1 MNLKNIFIVIIML
14 FTAGMTANAQ
24 PAGFPN
30 PPLPPN
36 HLFYLQRTPNKNT
49 IMCELNYQSG
59 KLVDAE
65 PVHVYWLRYT
75 EQGQK
80 AELNF
85 IQRKFAYGIKSVKI
99 TDGKYE
105 ICFVSYKKFK
115 IQLKPGTDRKYHA
128 FATINNKESI
138 LTRIYL
144 HINGGTFWSP
154 NVEYVEV
161 TGVDPSSGNLVK
173 ERKKI

>member
-1 MNLKNIFIVIIML
+1 MKLRNFVILIIIIIAFL
-14 FTAGMTANAQ
+14 PAVNAQ

-30 PPLPPN
+30 PPIPPN

-49 IMCELNYQSG
+49 IMCELNYEKG
-59 KLVDAE
+59 KLVDDE

-75 EQGQK
+75 ENGEK

-85 IQRKFAYGIKSVKI
+85 VQRKFAYGMKCNKIK
-99 TDGKYE
+99 DGRYQ
-105 ICFVSYKKFK
+105 IYFVSYKKFK
-115 IQLKPGTDRKYHA
+115 MELKPGTDKKYHA

-144 HINGGTFWSP
+144 HINGGSFWSP
-154 NVEYVEV
+154 NVEYVDV
-161 TGVDPSSGNLVK
+161 TGVDPVSGQVVK

>member
-1 MNLKNIFIVIIML
+1 MELRRFFILITGAVLSVMEL
-14 FTAGMTANAQ
+14 NAQ

-30 PPLPPN
+30 PPIPPN

-49 IMCELNYQSG
+49 IMCELNYSSG
-59 KLVDAE
+59 KLDDDD

-80 AELNF
+80 QELSF
-85 IQRKFAYGIKSVKI
+85 IQRKFAYGMKSRKLA
-99 TDGKYE
+99 DNKYE
-105 ICFVSYKKFK
+105 IYFVSYKKFK
-115 IQLKPGTDRKYHA
+115 MQLGTGADKKYHV

-138 LTRIYL
+138 LTKIYL
-144 HINGGTFWSP
+144 HINGGSFWSP

-161 TGVDPSSGNLVK
+161 TGIDPASGQVVK

>member
-1 MNLKNIFIVIIML
+1 MMFRRFFILTTAALL
-14 FTAGMTANAQ
+14 FSAVVTAQ

-30 PPLPPN
+30 PPIPPN

-49 IMCELNYQSG
+49 IMCELNYNSG
-59 KLVDAE
+59 KLDDDD

-80 AELNF
+80 QELNF
-85 IQRKFAYGIKSVKI
+85 IQRKFAYGMKSRKLAENR
-99 TDGKYE
+99 YE
-105 ICFVSYKKFK
+105 IYFVSYKKFK
-115 IQLKPGTDRKYHA
+115 MLLAPGADKKYHV
-128 FATINNKESI
+128 FANINNKESI
-138 LTRIYL
+138 LTKIYL
-144 HINGGTFWSP
+144 HINGGSFWSP

-161 TGVDPSSGNLVK
+161 TGLDPVTGQVVK

>member
-1 MNLKNIFIVIIML
+1 MTQRIFFALVILVLI
-14 FTAGMTANAQ
+14 AGEAGAQ
-24 PAGFPN
+24 PADFPN

-49 IMCELNYQSG
+49 IMCELNYSGG
-59 KLVDAE
+59 KLDEDV

-80 AELNF
+80 QELSF
-85 IQRKFAYGIKSVKI
+85 IQRKFAYGMKI
-99 TDGKYE
+99 NKLAESKYE
-105 ICFVSYKKFK
+105 IYFVSYKRFK
-115 IQLKPGTDRKYHA
+115 MHLMQGIDRKFHV
-128 FATINNKESI
+128 FAHINNKESI
-138 LTRIYL
+138 LTKIYL
-144 HINGGTFWSP
+144 HINGGSFWSP

-161 TGVDPSSGNLVK
+161 TGIDPLSGQVIK

>member
-1 MNLKNIFIVIIML
+1 MKVRSIFILIIIL
-14 FTAGMTANAQ
+14 FVSAIINAQ

-30 PPLPPN
+30 PPLSAN

-49 IMCELNYQSG
+49 IMCELNYSNG
-59 KLVDAE
+59 KLDDDD
-65 PVHVYWLRYT
+65 PVHVYWIRYT

-80 AELNF
+80 QELNF
-85 IQRKFAYGIKSVKI
+85 IQRKFAYGMKCSKLSEN
-99 TDGKYE
+99 KYQ
-105 ICFVSYKKFK
+105 IYFVSYKKFK
-115 IQLKPGTDRKYHA
+115 MQLMPGADKKYHVY
-128 FATINNKESI
+128 ATINNKESI

-161 TGVDPSSGNLVK
+161 TGIDAASGQVIK
-173 ERKKI
+173 EKKKI

>member
-1 MNLKNIFIVIIML
+1 MKFRFFFILIIIVFTSL
-14 FTAGMTANAQ
+14 TAGNAQ
-24 PAGFPN
+24 PAGYPN
-30 PPLPPN
+30 PPLPAN

-49 IMCELNYQSG
+49 IMCELNYQRG
-59 KLVDAE
+59 KLVDDE

-80 AELNF
+80 AELSF
-85 IQRKFAYGIKSVKI
+85 IQRKFAYGIKSNKI
-99 TDGKYE
+99 TDGRYQ
-105 ICFVSYKKFK
+105 IYFVSYKKFK
-115 IQLKPGTDRKYHA
+115 MELKTGADKKYHA
-128 FATINNKESI
+128 FANINNKESI

-161 TGVDPSSGNLVK
+161 TGIDPASGHVVK

>member
-1 MNLKNIFIVIIML
+1 MKWIRFFGAAVIIL
-14 FTAGMTANAQ
+14 VSVVTVSAQ

-30 PPLPPN
+30 PPLGDH

-49 IMCELNYQSG
+49 IMCELNLEGG
-59 KLVDAE
+59 KLNVDD
-65 PVHVYWLRYT
+65 PVHVYWIRYT
-75 EQGQK
+75 EKGEK
-80 AELNF
+80 AELSF
-85 IQRKFAYGIKSVKI
+85 IQRKFAYGIRSNKI

-105 ICFVSYKKFK
+105 IYFVSYKKFK
-115 IQLKPGTDRKYHA
+115 IALKPGVDKKYHA
-128 FATINNKESI
+128 FAVINNKESI

-154 NVEYVEV
+154 NVEYAEV
-161 TGVDPSSGNLVK
+161 TGIDPASGQVVK

>member
-1 MNLKNIFIVIIML
+1 MKLRNVVILIIIVFISVI
-14 FTAGMTANAQ
+14 TVNAQ
-24 PAGFPN
+24 HAGFPN
-30 PPLPPN
+30 PPLTPN
-36 HLFYLQRTPNKNT
+36 HLFYLQRTPNRNT
-49 IMCELNYQSG
+49 IMCELNYENG
-59 KLVDAE
+59 KLVDDE

-85 IQRKFAYGIKSVKI
+85 IQRKFAYGMKCNKI
-99 TDGKYE
+99 SDGRYQ
-105 ICFVSYKKFK
+105 IYFVSYKKFK
-115 IQLKPGTDRKYHA
+115 MVLKPGADRKYHA

-144 HINGGTFWSP
+144 HINGGSFWSP

-161 TGVDPSSGNLVK
+161 TGIDPASGLVVK
-173 ERKKI
+173 EKKKI